1 MTIITDIFSIRHQ
14 WKMLANRFVLLA
26 ALINTFLF
34 NGALYSFIASNLDL
48 TTLSG
53 LSIAV
58 SVFVLVF
65 IVNLIFISLIVIIIP
80 ILVKPFL
87 ILTAMIN
94 SFALYYM
101 VTYQIILDKT
111 MMGNIFNTR
120 SSEAFELIT
129 PTLLLYLILIGIIPS
144 WLIIKTRIK
153 SINRGKIVTQLLIF
167 MALGIYFL
175 YINSSSWLWIDKHSK
190 LLGGK
195 ILPWSYIFNTARYY
209 SINLKSSDNQVL
221 LPEGKFL
228 NEKKTVVVL
237 IIGETARAHNFHL
250 YGYPR
255 NTNPLLET
263 AGVLTFKNTS
273 SCTTYTTGSL
283 ACMLSYNSRE
293 KNAEPLPSYLT
304 RLGVDV
310 VWRTNNWGEP
320 PINVTDYQKGSELR
334 KDCIGEGCHFDDV
347 LLSGLSQR
355 IQSSNKPKILIV
367 LHTKGSHGPSYYSRY
382 PPQFEKFT
390 PVCRYEEISK
400 CTQQAL
406 INAYDNT
413 ILYTDYFLY
422 KTIKILEKLKG
433 IPVMLIYI
441 SDHGESLGEQGL
453 YLHGTPYMFAPD
465 FQKKI
470 PFLIWM
476 SNDFTKLKGIK
487 DIHQD
492 DQYSHSNIF
501 HTIIGAF
508 DIETKIYDRNLDV
521 LH

>member
-1 MTIITDIFSIRHQ
+1 
-14 WKMLANRFVLLA
+14 
-26 ALINTFLF
+26 
-34 NGALYSFIASNLDL
+34 
-48 TTLSG
+48 
-53 LSIAV
+53 
-58 SVFVLVF
+58 
-65 IVNLIFISLIVIIIP
+65 
-80 ILVKPFL
+80 
-87 ILTAMIN
+87 
-94 SFALYYM
+94 M
-101 VTYQIILDKT
+101 V
-111 MMGNIFNTR
+111 
-120 SSEAFELIT
+120 
-129 PTLLLYLILIGIIPS
+129 
-144 WLIIKTRIK
+144 
-153 SINRGKIVTQLLIF
+153 
-167 MALGIYFL
+167 LGIYFL

-195 ILPWSYIFNTARYY
+195 ILPWSYIINTARYY

-228 NEKKTVVVL
+228 NEKKTVIVL

-320 PINVTDYQKGSELR
+320 PINVTDYQEASELR
-334 KDCIGEGCHFDDV
+334 KNCIGEGCNFDEV

-400 CTQQAL
+400 CTQQEL

-422 KTIKILEKLKG
+422 KTIKILKKLKG

-465 FQKKI
+465 FQKQI

-487 DIHQD
+487 NIPQD
-492 DQYSHSNIF
+492 NQYSHSNIF

-508 DIETKIYDRNLDV
+508 DIKTKIYNRNLDV